1 MPQNVRLWQVSN
13 SGELNEIPK
22 SELASEKQLEDWIE
36 TDIDILDRNL
46 IIIGRQVA
54 TDYGHFLDFLCMN
67 NDGDLVV
74 VELKRD
80 RTPRDVTA
88 QALDYASWVENL
100 SADKISDIADDYLK
114 EDGPLEAA
122 FNRKFRTDLPETIN
136 DSHHMLIVASD
147 IDSSTER
154 IVQYL
159 SSRGIGINFV
169 TFEHFLS
176 SDQQPLLSRVF
187 MIEQEEVT
195 IRTNT
200 RSRRRRITLDQLM
213 DISRENG
220 VLHLFKHVEEW
231 GPRLFDARG
240 QNTSARSFSF
250 RTSEGRQTTLTIHP
264 SDSNSKDGLKYRLYT
279 QRLAEHL
286 EISVDRVLD
295 FLPKSSSD
303 WAGYWQSLSEE
314 GYSGHEGYFKNTG
327 EIDDFFKPLLIE
339 KK

>member
-13 SGELNEIPK
+13 SGELDEIPK
-22 SELASEKQLEDWIE
+22 SELASERQLEDWIE
-36 TDIDILDRNL
+36 TDIDILDKNL
-46 IIIGRQVA
+46 IIIGRQVP
-54 TDYGHFLDFLCMN
+54 TDYGHYLDFLCMN

-100 SADKISDIADDYLK
+100 SAEKISDIADDYLK
-114 EDGPLEAA
+114 QNGPLEAV

-136 DSHHMLIVASD
+136 DTHHMLIVASD

-176 SDQQPLLSRVF
+176 SDQKPLISRVF

-195 IRTNT
+195 IRTNA
-200 RSRRRRITLDQLM
+200 RSRRRRITLDQLV
-213 DISRENG
+213 DISKENG
-220 VLHLFKHVEEW
+220 VLQLFEHTEVW
-231 GPRLFDARG
+231 GLRLFDRRG
-240 QNTSARSFSF
+240 QNTSARTFSF
-250 RTSEGRQTTLTIHP
+250 RTPEGRQTTLTIHP
-264 SDSNSKDGLKYRLYT
+264 SDSNSRDGLKYRLYT
-279 QRLAEHL
+279 QRLADHL
-286 EISVDRVLD
+286 EISIERVLD
-295 FLPKSSSD
+295 CLPKSSAD
-303 WAGYWQSLSEE
+303 WAGYNQSLSDE
-314 GYSGHEGYFKNTG
+314 GYSGHEGYFKTEG
-327 EIDDFFKPLLIE
+327 EIDGFFKPLLPE
-339 KK
+339 N